1 MIPNIL
7 TTVRVAMVPL
17 FAYSMLC
24 LHNQVLGA
32 IIFVLAGITDVIDG
46 YIARHFKMTTNFGMI
61 YDPFADK
68 LMQITAVICLVI
80 LDMIPKWLLAIVIA
94 KELTMIVIGGI
105 LYLRKIV
112 VRSNWYGKTATVIFY
127 AAVLCIIMWG
137 EDRMPESVKIALI
150 ALMIIAM
157 IFAAVC
163 YIVDTI
169 RNYDEKRV

>member
-1 MIPNIL
+1 
-7 TTVRVAMVPL
+7 
-17 FAYSMLC
+17 MLC

-32 IIFVLAGITDVIDG
+32 GIFVLSGITDVIDG
-46 YIARHFKMTTNFGMI
+46 YIARHFNMITNFGMI

-127 AAVLCIIMWG
+127 ASVLCIIMWG
-137 EDRMPESVKIALI
+137 EDRMPESVKIGLI
-150 ALMIIAM
+150 ALMIAAM